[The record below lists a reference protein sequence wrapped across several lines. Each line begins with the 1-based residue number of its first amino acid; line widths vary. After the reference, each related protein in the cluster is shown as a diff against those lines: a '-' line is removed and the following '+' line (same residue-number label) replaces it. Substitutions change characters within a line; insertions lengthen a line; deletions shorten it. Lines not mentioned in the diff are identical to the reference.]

1 MKKLVLA
8 LLMTL
13 CTLGALR
20 AQSLQSDIMSF
31 LRTEG
36 YSPSYDSDGDIQF
49 KKEGY
54 LYYVIVKDID
64 DGYSYVEVRVPF
76 GISDMSLSELQNI
89 ASELNTAKFLCK
101 CSAYRDDS
109 DGDNIFQIGME
120 FVASTSSQA
129 ARSMPKGFSPMRCF
143 PARMTSPYTCACRWW
158 GTAQYT
164 ASTSGLAS
172 SSW

>member
-36 YSPSYDSDGDIQF
+36 YAPSYDSDGDIQF

-109 DGDNIFQIGME
+109 DGDNIFQISME

-129 ARSMPKGFSPMRCF
+129 RYQMKHALRLMPVWISAFEE
-143 PARMTSPYTCACRWW
+143 Y
-158 GTAQYT
+158 
-164 ASTSGLAS
+164 L
-172 SSW
+172 

>member
-1 MKKLVLA
+1 MRFGPSP
-8 LLMTL
+8 
-13 CTLGALR
+13 CN
-20 AQSLQSDIMSF
+20 
-31 LRTEG
+31 RT
-36 YSPSYDSDGDIQF
+36 SCPSCAPKDTPPPTTSDGDIQF

-129 ARSMPKGFSPMRCF
+129 RYQMKHALRLMPVWISAFDE
-143 PARMTSPYTCACRWW
+143 Y
-158 GTAQYT
+158 
-164 ASTSGLAS
+164 L
-172 SSW
+172 

>member
-36 YSPSYDSDGDIQF
+36 YAPSYDSDGDIQF

-89 ASELNTAKFLCK
+89 ATELNTGKFLCK

-109 DGDNIFQIGME
+109 DGDNIFQ
-120 FVASTSSQA
+120 
-129 ARSMPKGFSPMRCF
+129 
-143 PARMTSPYTCACRWW
+143 
-158 GTAQYT
+158 TAW
-164 ASTSGLAS
+164 S
-172 SSW
+172 SSPPPPRRPVTR

>member
-1 MKKLVLA
+1 MRFGPSP
-8 LLMTL
+8 
-13 CTLGALR
+13 CN
-20 AQSLQSDIMSF
+20 
-31 LRTEG
+31 RT
-36 YSPSYDSDGDIQF
+36 SCPSCAPKDTPPSYDSDGDIQF

-89 ASELNTAKFLCK
+89 ATELNTGKFLCK

-129 ARSMPKGFSPMRCF
+129 RYQMKHALRLMPVWISAFEE
-143 PARMTSPYTCACRWW
+143 Y
-158 GTAQYT
+158 
-164 ASTSGLAS
+164 L
-172 SSW
+172 

>member
-36 YSPSYDSDGDIQF
+36 YAPSYDSDGDIQF

-54 LYYVIVKDID
+54 FYYVIVKDID

-89 ASELNTAKFLCK
+89 ATELNTGKFLCK

-129 ARSMPKGFSPMRCF
+129 RYQMKHALRLMPVWISAFEEYF
-143 PARMTSPYTCACRWW
+143 
-158 GTAQYT
+158 
-164 ASTSGLAS
+164 
-172 SSW
+172 